1 MIAPKAGY
9 QEIRDVK
16 PVKIKG
22 LKQLTFKLCMLLYL
36 GAESS
41 SGLSHFAGQHGCS
54 GKLNNTEF
62 VFDELV
68 MQNGPGNVELGAYQ
82 ATSTIGG
89 CVAKQY
95 SVNTF
100 RYYQTYKTEK

>member
-16 PVKIKG
+16 PVKVKG

-41 SGLSHFAGQHGCS
+41 SSFSHFAGQHGCL

-68 MQNGPGNVELGAYQ
+68 MQNGPGNVELGYQ
-82 ATSTIGG
+82 PDRRLCG
-89 CVAKQY
+89 
-95 SVNTF
+95 
-100 RYYQTYKTEK
+100 KTVLCEYISILSNVQN